1 MSNLGRRSFT
11 AGNKTR
17 YVIEYADWLLDGE
30 SLASGTVVLDPDFT
44 ATVTDVT
51 ISAVAVNNS
60 ADALI
65 FFLEGGSVEE
75 IFTLDVQVTNSR
87 GEIKND
93 TIEFFVVDP

>member
-1 MSNLGRRSFT
+1 MSLGRLTFT

-17 YVIEYADWLLDGE
+17 FVIEYEDWLLDGE
-30 SLASGTVVLDPDFT
+30 TLVSGTVDLNAAFT
-44 ATVTDVT
+44 ATVTDIT
-51 ISAVAVNNS
+51 ISAVTVNNS
-60 ADALI
+60 KNALR

-75 IFTLDVQVTNSR
+75 IFTLDIQITNSR